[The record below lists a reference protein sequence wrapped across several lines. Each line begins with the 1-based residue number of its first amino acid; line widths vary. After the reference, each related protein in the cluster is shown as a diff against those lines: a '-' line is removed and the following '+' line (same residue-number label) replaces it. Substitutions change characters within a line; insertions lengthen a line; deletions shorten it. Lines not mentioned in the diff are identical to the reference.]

1 MMTTSWDFARLL
13 NVITE
18 VRRNE
23 AINDND
29 RIALLREMQAQ
40 LPPER
45 MSVLA
50 KNSRAIVDRIITETL
65 NGYTQ
70 PQKAPKATAKKSKS
84 SGKGEKA
91 LASSEEQLLRNAHVH
106 TRGKS
111 VKKRMVN

>member
-13 NVITE
+13 KTVSE
-18 VRRNE
+18 VQQNQY
-23 AINDND
+23 INDND

-40 LPPER
+40 LPPEK
-45 MSVLA
+45 MSIQA
-50 KNSRAIVDRIITETL
+50 TNSRAIIERIITETL

-70 PQKAPKATAKKSKS
+70 PQKAPKATAKKPKS
-84 SGKGEKA
+84 SGKGQSS
-91 LASSEEQLLRNAHVH
+91 LASSEEQLLRNANVH